1 MNIFTDYKIKLNA
14 FFKNLENNK
23 IIKLPKKFDNFS
35 VEIPKIKAHGDFSTN
50 APMIFAKEN
59 NLNPII
65 LANIIKK
72 ELEGKFSEIVKI
84 EVAKP
89 GFLNFFFNNHFWY
102 NFLKSTDANFGK
114 DQSSDSKKILI
125 EYVSANPT
133 GPLHVGHCRGAVF
146 GDILANLLS
155 FVGNK
160 VVKEYYI
167 NDYGNQIN
175 QFVKSVYFRIL
186 EIKNNSLFPNDQDL
200 YPGEYV
206 VDIAKSIL
214 KKNKFSNFDNYDLI
228 FNDLKNLC
236 IEEAMNLIK
245 NDLRKLGIV
254 HDNFVSE
261 NYIVNQNLVE
271 KALNI
276 LKEKNYVY
284 EGVLEKP
291 KGNEIDDWEP
301 RKQILFQSTKFGD
314 DTDRALKKS
323 DGTWTYFANDVAYHL
338 NKIERKFDLLINV
351 LGADHAGYL
360 KRQSSCVSAL
370 SENKQQIIS
379 KVCQLVKLFKSG
391 NQLKMSKR
399 AGDFI
404 TASDLISEVGKD
416 SVRFMMIYRSNDS
429 QLDFDFDLVTDH
441 SKENPVFYVQYAHAR
456 ICSLFRK
463 NKYEINNEKT
473 LNLDFLNQ
481 EIEIDII
488 KKIAEWPKCLELSAY
503 HLEPH
508 RVPFYLYE
516 LASLFHT
523 YWNSGNENDNLKIL
537 NENQPE
543 LQTSRLLDKISSSSD
558 FKKRIDNEEFF
569 KKIYK
574 QKQYWELIK

>member
-1 MNIFTDYKIKLNA
+1 MNIFINYKIKLNN
-14 FFKNLENNK
+14 FFKDLEKNK
-23 IIKLPKKFDNFS
+23 IIKLPKNFDNFS
-35 VEIPKIKAHGDFSTN
+35 VEIPKVKTHGDFSTN

-59 NLNPII
+59 NLNPID

-72 ELEGKFSEIVKI
+72 ELEGKFNEILKI
-84 EVAKP
+84 EIAKP
-89 GFLNFFFNNHFWY
+89 GFLNFFFDKNFWY
-102 NFLKSTDANFGK
+102 DFLKAIDNNFGK
-114 DQSSDSKKILI
+114 NQSLKSKKILI

-133 GPLHVGHCRGAVF
+133 GPLHVGHCRGAIF

-160 VVKEYYI
+160 VIKEYYI

-186 EIKNNSLFPNDQDL
+186 ELKNNFSFPEDQDL
-200 YPGEYV
+200 YPGDYII
-206 VDIAKSIL
+206 DIAKKIL
-214 KKNKFSNFDNYDLI
+214 LKNQILNFDNYNLI
-228 FNDLKNLC
+228 FNDLKNLS
-236 IEEAMNLIK
+236 INEAMNLIK
-245 NDLRKLGIV
+245 NDLKTLGII

-261 NYIVNQNLVE
+261 NYIVNQKLVE
-271 KALNI
+271 KALDI
-276 LKEKNYVY
+276 LKGRDYVY
-284 EGVLEKP
+284 EGILEKP
-291 KGNEIDDWEP
+291 KGNDVDDWEP
-301 RKQILFQSTKFGD
+301 RKQILFKSTKFGD

-323 DGTWTYFANDVAYHL
+323 DGSWTYFANDVAYHL

-360 KRQSSCVSAL
+360 KRQASCVAAL

-404 TASDLISEVGKD
+404 TASDLINEVGKD

-429 QLDFDFDLVTDH
+429 QLDFDFDLVTDQ
-441 SKENPVFYVQYAHAR
+441 SKENPVFYVQYAYAR
-456 ICSLFRK
+456 ICSLFKK
-463 NKYEINNEKT
+463 NKYERSSEKQ
-473 LNLDFLNQ
+473 LNLSLLNQ

-488 KKIAEWPKCLELSAY
+488 KKISEWPKCLELSAY

-537 NENQPE
+537 NENKPD
-543 LQTSRLLDKISSSSD
+543 LQFARL
-558 FKKRIDNEEFF
+558 F
-569 KKIYK
+569 
-574 QKQYWELIK
+574 LIKKTQIVIKTGLNILNVTAPVEM

>member
-65 LANIIKK
+65 LANIIKN

-114 DQSSDSKKILI
+114 DQSLDSKKILI

-261 NYIVNQNLVE
+261 NYIVNENLVE

-543 LQTSRLLDKISSSSD
+543 LQTSRLFLI
-558 FKKRIDNEEFF
+558 
-569 KKIYK
+569 KKIQLVLK
-574 QKQYWELIK
+574 SGLDILNVTAPVEM

>member
-1 MNIFTDYKIKLNA
+1 MNIFTDYKIKLNT

-35 VEIPKIKAHGDFSTN
+35 VEIPKIKTHGDFSTN

-261 NYIVNQNLVE
+261 NYIVNENLVE

-543 LQTSRLLDKISSSSD
+543 LQTSRLFLI
-558 FKKRIDNEEFF
+558 
-569 KKIYK
+569 KKIQLVLK
-574 QKQYWELIK
+574 SGLDILNVTAPVEM

>member
-1 MNIFTDYKIKLNA
+1 MNIFINYKIKLTN
-14 FFKNLENNK
+14 FFKTLEVKN
-23 IIKLPKKFDNFS
+23 IIKLPEKFDIFS
-35 VEIPKIKAHGDFSTN
+35 VEIPKIKTHGDFSTN

-59 NLNPII
+59 NHNPVD

-72 ELEGKFSEIVKI
+72 ELDGKFMEIIKI

-89 GFLNFFFNNHFWY
+89 GFLNFFFNKNFWY
-102 NFLKSTDANFGK
+102 DFLKSTDINFGK
-114 DQSSDSKKILI
+114 NKNLESKHILI

-186 EIKNNSLFPNDQDL
+186 EIKDNSLFPDDQDL
-200 YPGEYV
+200 YPGDYV
-206 VDIAKSIL
+206 IDIAKNIL
-214 KKNKFSNFDNYDLI
+214 KKNKLFNFGNYDLI

-245 NDLRKLGIV
+245 DDLKKLGIV

-261 NYIVNQNLVE
+261 NYIVNQKLVE
-271 KALNI
+271 RALDI
-276 LKEKNYVY
+276 LKKKNYVY
-284 EGVLEKP
+284 EGILEKP
-291 KGNEIDDWEP
+291 KGNEVDDWEP
-301 RKQILFQSTKFGD
+301 RKQILFKSTKFGD

-323 DGTWTYFANDVAYHL
+323 DGSWTYFANDVAYHL

-370 SENKQQIIS
+370 SENKQKIIS

-404 TASDLISEVGKD
+404 TASDLINEVGKD

-463 NKYEINNEKT
+463 NKFEIINEKKI
-473 LNLDFLNQ
+473 NLDFLNQ

-537 NENQPE
+537 NENQLE
-543 LQTSRLLDKISSSSD
+543 LQSARLFLI
-558 FKKRIDNEEFF
+558 
-569 KKIYK
+569 KKIQLVLK
-574 QKQYWELIK
+574 SGLDILNVTAPVEM

>member
-1 MNIFTDYKIKLNA
+1 MNIFINYKIKLNN
-14 FFKNLENNK
+14 FFTDLEKNK
-23 IIKLPKKFDNFS
+23 IIKLPKNFDNFS
-35 VEIPKIKAHGDFSTN
+35 VEIPKVKTHGDFSTN

-59 NLNPII
+59 NLNPID

-72 ELEGKFSEIVKI
+72 ELEGKFNEILKI
-84 EVAKP
+84 EIAKP
-89 GFLNFFFNNHFWY
+89 GFLNFFFDKNFWY
-102 NFLKSTDANFGK
+102 DFLKAIDNNFGK
-114 DQSSDSKKILI
+114 NQSLKSKKILI

-133 GPLHVGHCRGAVF
+133 GPLHVGHCRGAIF

-160 VVKEYYI
+160 VIKEYYI

-186 EIKNNSLFPNDQDL
+186 ELKNNVSFPEDQDL
-200 YPGEYV
+200 YPGDYII
-206 VDIAKSIL
+206 DIAKKIL
-214 KKNKFSNFDNYDLI
+214 IKNQILNFDNYNLI
-228 FNDLKNLC
+228 FNDLKNLS
-236 IEEAMNLIK
+236 INEAMNLIK
-245 NDLRKLGIV
+245 NDLKTLGII

-261 NYIVNQNLVE
+261 NYIVNQKLVE

-276 LKEKNYVY
+276 LKDRDYVY
-284 EGVLEKP
+284 EGILEKP
-291 KGNEIDDWEP
+291 KGNDVDDWEP
-301 RKQILFQSTKFGD
+301 RKQILFKSTKFGD

-323 DGTWTYFANDVAYHL
+323 DGSWTYFANDVAYHL

-360 KRQSSCVSAL
+360 KRQASCVAAL

-404 TASDLISEVGKD
+404 TASDLINEVGKD

-429 QLDFDFDLVTDH
+429 QLDFDFDLVTDQ
-441 SKENPVFYVQYAHAR
+441 SKENPVFYVQYAYAR
-456 ICSLFRK
+456 ICSLFKK
-463 NKYEINNEKT
+463 NKYEPSSEKQ
-473 LNLDFLNQ
+473 LNLSLLNQ

-488 KKIAEWPKCLELSAY
+488 KKISEWPKCLELSAY

-537 NENQPE
+537 NENKPD
-543 LQTSRLLDKISSSSD
+543 LQFARL
-558 FKKRIDNEEFF
+558 F
-569 KKIYK
+569 
-574 QKQYWELIK
+574 LIKKTQIVIKTGLNILNVTAPVEM

>member
-1 MNIFTDYKIKLNA
+1 MNIFINYKIKLTN
-14 FFKNLENNK
+14 FFKTLEVKN
-23 IIKLPKKFDNFS
+23 IIKLPEKFDIFS
-35 VEIPKIKAHGDFSTN
+35 VEIPKIKTHGDFSTN

-59 NLNPII
+59 NHNPVD

-72 ELEGKFSEIVKI
+72 ELDGKFMEIIKI

-89 GFLNFFFNNHFWY
+89 GFLNFFFNKNFWY
-102 NFLKSTDANFGK
+102 DFLKSTDINFGK
-114 DQSSDSKKILI
+114 NKNLESKHILI

-186 EIKNNSLFPNDQDL
+186 EIKDNFLFPDDQDL
-200 YPGEYV
+200 YPGDYV
-206 VDIAKSIL
+206 IDIAKNIL
-214 KKNKFSNFDNYDLI
+214 KKNELSNFGNYDLI

-245 NDLRKLGIV
+245 DDLKKLGIV

-261 NYIVNQNLVE
+261 NYIVNQKLVE
-271 KALNI
+271 RALDI
-276 LKEKNYVY
+276 LKKKNYVY
-284 EGVLEKP
+284 EGILEKP
-291 KGNEIDDWEP
+291 KGNEVDDWEP
-301 RKQILFQSTKFGD
+301 RKQILFKSTKFGD

-323 DGTWTYFANDVAYHL
+323 DGSWTYFANDVAYHL

-370 SENKQQIIS
+370 SENKQKIIS

-404 TASDLISEVGKD
+404 TASDLINEVGKD

-463 NKYEINNEKT
+463 NKFEIINEKKI
-473 LNLDFLNQ
+473 NLDFLNQ

-537 NENQPE
+537 NENQLE
-543 LQTSRLLDKISSSSD
+543 LQSARLFLI
-558 FKKRIDNEEFF
+558 
-569 KKIYK
+569 KKIQLVLK
-574 QKQYWELIK
+574 SGLDILNVTAPVEM

>member
-301 RKQILFQSTKFGD
+301 RKQILFQSSKFGD

-543 LQTSRLLDKISSSSD
+543 LQTSRLFLI
-558 FKKRIDNEEFF
+558 
-569 KKIYK
+569 KKIQLVLK
-574 QKQYWELIK
+574 SGLDILNVTAPVEM

>member
-523 YWNSGNENDNLKIL
+523 YWNYGNENDNLKIL

-543 LQTSRLLDKISSSSD
+543 LQTSRLFLI
-558 FKKRIDNEEFF
+558 
-569 KKIYK
+569 KKIQLVLK
-574 QKQYWELIK
+574 SGLDILNVTAPVEM

>member
-35 VEIPKIKAHGDFSTN
+35 VEIPKIKTHGDFSTN

-463 NKYEINNEKT
+463 NKYEINNEKK

-543 LQTSRLLDKISSSSD
+543 LQTSRLFLI
-558 FKKRIDNEEFF
+558 
-569 KKIYK
+569 KKIQLVLK
-574 QKQYWELIK
+574 SGLDILNVTAPVEM

>member
-1 MNIFTDYKIKLNA
+1 MNIFINYKIKLTN
-14 FFKNLENNK
+14 FFKTLEVKN
-23 IIKLPKKFDNFS
+23 IIKLPEKFDIFS
-35 VEIPKIKAHGDFSTN
+35 VEIPKIKTHGDFSTN

-59 NLNPII
+59 NHNPVD

-72 ELEGKFSEIVKI
+72 ELDGKFMEIIKI

-89 GFLNFFFNNHFWY
+89 GFLNFFFNKNFWY
-102 NFLKSTDANFGK
+102 DFLKSTDINFGK
-114 DQSSDSKKILI
+114 NKNLESKHILI

-186 EIKNNSLFPNDQDL
+186 EIKDNSLFPDDQDL
-200 YPGEYV
+200 YPGDYV
-206 VDIAKSIL
+206 IDIAKNIL
-214 KKNKFSNFDNYDLI
+214 KKNKLSNFGNYDLI

-245 NDLRKLGIV
+245 DDLKKLGIV

-261 NYIVNQNLVE
+261 NYIVNQKLVE
-271 KALNI
+271 RALDI
-276 LKEKNYVY
+276 LKKKNYVY
-284 EGVLEKP
+284 EGILEKP
-291 KGNEIDDWEP
+291 KGNEVDDWEP
-301 RKQILFQSTKFGD
+301 RKQILFKSTKFGD

-323 DGTWTYFANDVAYHL
+323 DGSWTYFANDVAYHL

-370 SENKQQIIS
+370 SENKQKIIS

-404 TASDLISEVGKD
+404 TASDLINEVGKD

-463 NKYEINNEKT
+463 NKFEIINEKKIN
-473 LNLDFLNQ
+473 LNFLNQ

-537 NENQPE
+537 NENQLE
-543 LQTSRLLDKISSSSD
+543 LQSARLFLI
-558 FKKRIDNEEFF
+558 
-569 KKIYK
+569 KKIQLVLK
-574 QKQYWELIK
+574 SGLDILNVTAPVEM

>member
-1 MNIFTDYKIKLNA
+1 MNIFINYKIKLIV
-14 FFKNLENNK
+14 FFKALEKNK
-23 IIKLPKKFDNFS
+23 IIKLPEKFDNFS
-35 VEIPKIKAHGDFSTN
+35 VEIPKIKTHGDLSTN

-59 NLNPII
+59 NQSPVE
-65 LANIIKK
+65 LAAIIKK
-72 ELEGKFSEIVKI
+72 QLDSKFKEIIKI

-89 GFLNFFFNNHFWY
+89 GFLNFFFNKDFWY
-102 NFLKSTDANFGK
+102 NFLKATDINFGK
-114 DQSSDSKKILI
+114 RDNFEPKKILI

-186 EIKNNSLFPNDQDL
+186 EINNKVLFPEDQDL

-206 VDIAKSIL
+206 IDIAKNIL
-214 KKNKFSNFDNYDLI
+214 KKNNLSNFENYDLI
-228 FNDLKNLC
+228 FNDLKKVC

-245 NDLRKLGIV
+245 NDLKKLGII
-254 HDNFVSE
+254 HNNFVSE
-261 NYIVNQNLVE
+261 NDIVNQNLVE
-271 KALNI
+271 KALGI
-276 LKEKNYVY
+276 LKKKNYVY
-284 EGVLEKP
+284 EGMLAKP
-291 KGNEIDDWEP
+291 KGNEVDEWEP

-314 DTDRALKKS
+314 DSDRALKKS

-338 NKIERKFDLLINV
+338 NKIDRKFDLLINV

-360 KRQSSCVSAL
+360 KRQASCVSAL
-370 SENKQQIIS
+370 SQNQQQMIS

-404 TASDLISEVGKD
+404 TASDLINEVGKD

-463 NKYEINNEKT
+463 NKYKISDEKK
-473 LNLDFLNQ
+473 LNLSYLNQ

-503 HLEPH
+503 HFEPH

-537 NENQPE
+537 NENNPE
-543 LQTSRLLDKISSSSD
+543 IQSARLFLI
-558 FKKRIDNEEFF
+558 
-569 KKIYK
+569 KKI
-574 QKQYWELIK
+574 QLVIKTGLDILNVTAPVEM

>member
-72 ELEGKFSEIVKI
+72 ELECKFSEIVKI

-543 LQTSRLLDKISSSSD
+543 LQTSRLFLI
-558 FKKRIDNEEFF
+558 
-569 KKIYK
+569 KKIQLVLK
-574 QKQYWELIK
+574 SGLDILNVTAPVEM

>member
-72 ELEGKFSEIVKI
+72 QLEGKFSEIVKI

-186 EIKNNSLFPNDQDL
+186 EIRNNSLFPNDQDL

-543 LQTSRLLDKISSSSD
+543 LQTSRLFLI
-558 FKKRIDNEEFF
+558 
-569 KKIYK
+569 KKIQLVLK
-574 QKQYWELIK
+574 SGLDILNVTAPVEM

>member
-1 MNIFTDYKIKLNA
+1 MNIFINYKVKLVD
-14 FFKNLENNK
+14 FFKLLEKDK
-23 IIKLPKKFDNFS
+23 IIKLPEKFDNFS
-35 VEIPKIKAHGDFSTN
+35 VEIPKIKTHGDLSTN
-50 APMIFAKEN
+50 APMIFSKEN
-59 NLNPII
+59 NLSPVD
-65 LANIIKK
+65 LAAIIKK
-72 ELEGKFSEIVKI
+72 ELDNKFKEIIKI

-89 GFLNFFFNNHFWY
+89 GFLNFFFNKDFWY
-102 NFLKSTDANFGK
+102 DFLKATDINFGK
-114 DQSSDSKKILI
+114 SDNLVPKKILI

-186 EIKNNSLFPNDQDL
+186 EINNKVLFPVDQDL

-206 VDIAKSIL
+206 IDIAKNIL
-214 KKNKFSNFDNYDLI
+214 KKNNLNISDNYDLI
-228 FNDLKNLC
+228 FNDLKKIC
-236 IEEAMNLIK
+236 IEESMDLIK
-245 NDLRKLGIV
+245 SDLKNLGII
-254 HDNFVSE
+254 HNNFVSE
-261 NYIVNQNLVE
+261 NYIVSQNLVE
-271 KALNI
+271 KALDI
-276 LKEKNYVY
+276 LKKKNYVY
-284 EGVLEKP
+284 EGILERP
-291 KGNEIDDWEP
+291 KGNEVDDWEP

-314 DTDRALKKS
+314 DSDRALKKS

-338 NKIERKFDLLINV
+338 NKIDRKFDLLINV

-360 KRQSSCVSAL
+360 KRQTSCVSAL
-370 SENKQQIIS
+370 SENKQQMIS

-404 TASDLISEVGKD
+404 TASDLINEVGKD

-463 NKYEINNEKT
+463 TKYEINNEKKI
-473 LNLDFLNQ
+473 NLSFLNH

-523 YWNSGNENDNLKIL
+523 YWNTGNENDNLKIL
-537 NENQPE
+537 NENHPE
-543 LQTSRLLDKISSSSD
+543 IQEARLFLI
-558 FKKRIDNEEFF
+558 
-569 KKIYK
+569 KKI
-574 QKQYWELIK
+574 QLVIKSGLDILNVTAPAEM

>member
-167 NDYGNQIN
+167 NDYGNQIK

-543 LQTSRLLDKISSSSD
+543 LQTSRLFLI
-558 FKKRIDNEEFF
+558 
-569 KKIYK
+569 KKIQLVLK
-574 QKQYWELIK
+574 SGLDILNVTAPVEM

>member
-1 MNIFTDYKIKLNA
+1 MNIFTDYKIKLNT

-65 LANIIKK
+65 LANIIKN

-84 EVAKP
+84 EIAQP

-114 DQSSDSKKILI
+114 DQSLDSKKILI

-261 NYIVNQNLVE
+261 NYIVNENLVE

-416 SVRFMMIYRSNDS
+416 SVRFMMIYRSNDT

-543 LQTSRLLDKISSSSD
+543 LQTSRLFLI
-558 FKKRIDNEEFF
+558 
-569 KKIYK
+569 KKIQLVLK
-574 QKQYWELIK
+574 SGLDILNVTAPVEM

>member
-1 MNIFTDYKIKLNA
+1 MNIFINYKIKLSD
-14 FFKNLENNK
+14 FFKTLEKKN

-35 VEIPKIKAHGDFSTN
+35 VEIPKIKTHGDFSTN

-59 NLNPII
+59 NLNPID

-72 ELEGKFSEIVKI
+72 ELEGKFKEIIKI

-89 GFLNFFFNNHFWY
+89 GFLNFFFDKTFWY
-102 NFLKSTDANFGK
+102 DFILSIDVNFGK
-114 DQSSDSKKILI
+114 SQNLESKNILI

-175 QFVKSVYFRIL
+175 QFVKSVYFRVL
-186 EIKNNSLFPNDQDL
+186 EIKNNTLFPSDQDL

-206 VDIAKSIL
+206 IDIAKNIL
-214 KKNKFSNFDNYDLI
+214 KKNKFPNFNNYELI

-245 NDLRKLGIV
+245 NDLKKLGIV

-271 KALNI
+271 KALDI
-276 LKEKNYVY
+276 LKNKNYVY
-284 EGVLEKP
+284 EGILEKP
-291 KGNEIDDWEP
+291 KGNEVDDWEP

-360 KRQSSCVSAL
+360 KRQASCVSAL

-379 KVCQLVKLFKSG
+379 KVCQLIKLFKSG

-463 NKYEINNEKT
+463 NKYEINNKKK
-473 LNLDFLNQ
+473 LNLVSLNQ

-537 NENQPE
+537 NEKQPE
-543 LQTSRLLDKISSSSD
+543 LQFARLFLINKIQLVLKSGLDIL
-558 FKKRIDNEEFF
+558 NVTAPVEM
-569 KKIYK
+569 
-574 QKQYWELIK
+574 

>member
-14 FFKNLENNK
+14 FFKNLENNN

-523 YWNSGNENDNLKIL
+523 YWNYGNENDNLKIL

-543 LQTSRLLDKISSSSD
+543 LQTSRLFLI
-558 FKKRIDNEEFF
+558 
-569 KKIYK
+569 KKIQLVLK
-574 QKQYWELIK
+574 SGLDILNVTAPVEM

>member
-1 MNIFTDYKIKLNA
+1 MNIFINYKIKLNE
-14 FFKNLENNK
+14 FFKNLEKDK

-35 VEIPKIKAHGDFSTN
+35 VEIPKIKIHGDLSTN

-59 NLNPII
+59 NLNPID
-65 LANIIKK
+65 LAIIIKK
-72 ELEGKFSEIVKI
+72 ELEGKFKEIIKI

-89 GFLNFFFNNHFWY
+89 GFLNFFFEKKFWY
-102 NFLKSTDANFGK
+102 DFILSIDFNFGK
-114 DQSSDSKKILI
+114 NQNLESKKILI

-175 QFVKSVYFRIL
+175 QFVKSVYYRIL
-186 EIKNNSLFPNDQDL
+186 EIKNNTLFPGDQDL

-206 VDIAKSIL
+206 IDIAKNIL

-228 FNDLKNLC
+228 FNDLKSSC

-245 NDLRKLGIV
+245 NDLKELGIV

-261 NYIVNQNLVE
+261 NYIVNQKLVE
-271 KALNI
+271 KALDF
-276 LKEKNYVY
+276 LKKKNYVY
-284 EGVLEKP
+284 EGILEKP
-291 KGNEIDDWEP
+291 KGNEVDDWEP

-314 DTDRALKKS
+314 DADRALKKS
-323 DGTWTYFANDVAYHL
+323 DGSWTYFANDVAYHL

-360 KRQSSCVSAL
+360 KRQASCVSAL
-370 SENKQQIIS
+370 SENKQPIIS

-391 NQLKMSKR
+391 SQLKMSKR

-404 TASDLISEVGKD
+404 TASDLIKEVGKD

-429 QLDFDFDLVTDH
+429 QLDFDFDSVTDH

-463 NKYEINNEKT
+463 NKYEISNEKK
-473 LNLDFLNQ
+473 LNLYLLNQ

-488 KKIAEWPKCLELSAY
+488 KKIAEWPKCLELSAH

-537 NENQPE
+537 NDNQPE
-543 LQTSRLLDKISSSSD
+543 LQSVRL
-558 FKKRIDNEEFF
+558 F
-569 KKIYK
+569 
-574 QKQYWELIK
+574 LIKKMQLVLKSGLDILNVTAPVEM

>member
-1 MNIFTDYKIKLNA
+1 MNIFINYKIKLNN
-14 FFKNLENNK
+14 FFKDLEKNK
-23 IIKLPKKFDNFS
+23 IIKLPKNFDNFS
-35 VEIPKIKAHGDFSTN
+35 VEIPKVKTHGDFSTN

-59 NLNPII
+59 NLNPID

-72 ELEGKFSEIVKI
+72 ELEGKFNEILKI
-84 EVAKP
+84 EIAKP
-89 GFLNFFFNNHFWY
+89 GFLNFFFDKNFWY
-102 NFLKSTDANFGK
+102 DFLKAIDNNFGK
-114 DQSSDSKKILI
+114 NQSLKSKKILI

-133 GPLHVGHCRGAVF
+133 GPLHVGHCRGAIF

-160 VVKEYYI
+160 VIKEYYI

-186 EIKNNSLFPNDQDL
+186 ELKNNISFPEDQDL
-200 YPGEYV
+200 YPGDYII
-206 VDIAKSIL
+206 DIAKKIL
-214 KKNKFSNFDNYDLI
+214 IKNQILNFDNYNLI
-228 FNDLKNLC
+228 FNDLKNLS
-236 IEEAMNLIK
+236 INEAMNLIK
-245 NDLRKLGIV
+245 NDLRTLGII

-261 NYIVNQNLVE
+261 NYIVNQKLVE

-276 LKEKNYVY
+276 LKDRDYVY
-284 EGVLEKP
+284 EGILEKP
-291 KGNEIDDWEP
+291 KGNDVDDWEP
-301 RKQILFQSTKFGD
+301 RKQILFKSTKFGD

-323 DGTWTYFANDVAYHL
+323 DGSWTYFANDVAYHL

-360 KRQSSCVSAL
+360 KRQASCVAAL

-404 TASDLISEVGKD
+404 TASDLINEVGKD

-429 QLDFDFDLVTDH
+429 QLDFDFDLVTDQ
-441 SKENPVFYVQYAHAR
+441 SKENPVFYVQYAYAR
-456 ICSLFRK
+456 ICSLFKK
-463 NKYEINNEKT
+463 NKYERSSEKQ
-473 LNLDFLNQ
+473 LNLSLLNQ

-488 KKIAEWPKCLELSAY
+488 KKISEWPKCLELSAY

-537 NENQPE
+537 NENKPD
-543 LQTSRLLDKISSSSD
+543 LQFARL
-558 FKKRIDNEEFF
+558 F
-569 KKIYK
+569 
-574 QKQYWELIK
+574 LIKKTQIVIKTGLNILNVTAPVEM

>member
-1 MNIFTDYKIKLNA
+1 MNIFINYKVKLVD
-14 FFKNLENNK
+14 FFKLLEKDK
-23 IIKLPKKFDNFS
+23 IIKLPEKFDNFS
-35 VEIPKIKAHGDFSTN
+35 VEIPKIKTHGDLSTN

-59 NLNPII
+59 NLSPAD
-65 LANIIKK
+65 LAAIIKK
-72 ELEGKFSEIVKI
+72 ELDSKFDEIIKI

-89 GFLNFFFNNHFWY
+89 GFLNFFFNKDFWY
-102 NFLKSTDANFGK
+102 NFLKETDINFGK
-114 DQSSDSKKILI
+114 SDNLVPKKILI

-186 EIKNNSLFPNDQDL
+186 EINNKVLFPVDQDL

-206 VDIAKSIL
+206 IDIAKNIL
-214 KKNKFSNFDNYDLI
+214 KKNNLSISDNYDLI
-228 FNDLKNLC
+228 FNDLKKIC

-245 NDLRKLGIV
+245 SDLKHLGII
-254 HDNFVSE
+254 HNNFVSE
-261 NYIVNQNLVE
+261 NYIVSQNLVE
-271 KALNI
+271 KALDI
-276 LKEKNYVY
+276 LKKKNYVY
-284 EGVLEKP
+284 EGILEKP
-291 KGNEIDDWEP
+291 KGNEVDDWEP

-314 DTDRALKKS
+314 DSDRALKKS

-338 NKIERKFDLLINV
+338 NKIDRKFDLLINV

-360 KRQSSCVSAL
+360 KRQTSCVSAL
-370 SENKQQIIS
+370 SENKQQMIS

-404 TASDLISEVGKD
+404 TASDLINEVGKD

-463 NKYEINNEKT
+463 TKYEINNEKKI
-473 LNLDFLNQ
+473 NLSFLNH

-523 YWNSGNENDNLKIL
+523 YWNTGNENDNLKIL
-537 NENQPE
+537 NENHPE
-543 LQTSRLLDKISSSSD
+543 IQEARLFLI
-558 FKKRIDNEEFF
+558 
-569 KKIYK
+569 KKI
-574 QKQYWELIK
+574 QLVIKSGLDILNVTAPAEM

>member
-1 MNIFTDYKIKLNA
+1 MNIFINYKKKLND
-14 FFKNLENNK
+14 FFITLEKNN

-35 VEIPKIKAHGDFSTN
+35 VEIPKVKTHGDLSTN

-59 NLNPII
+59 SLNPVELATII
-65 LANIIKK
+65 QK
-72 ELEGKFSEIVKI
+72 ELEGKFNEIIKI

-89 GFLNFFFNNHFWY
+89 GFLNFFFKKTFWHD
-102 NFLKSTDANFGK
+102 FLLSTDVNFGK
-114 DQSSDSKKILI
+114 NQNYEPKKILI

-186 EIKNNSLFPNDQDL
+186 EIKDNTLFPDDQDL

-206 VDIAKSIL
+206 IDIARNIL
-214 KKNKFSNFDNYDLI
+214 KKNKFSNFGNYDLI
-228 FNDLKNLC
+228 FNDLKKLC
-236 IEEAMNLIK
+236 IEEAMNLIM
-245 NDLRKLGIV
+245 NDLKKLGIV

-271 KALNI
+271 KALDI
-276 LKEKNYVY
+276 LKKKNYVY
-284 EGVLEKP
+284 EGILEKP
-291 KGNEIDDWEP
+291 KGNEVDDWEP

-323 DGTWTYFANDVAYHL
+323 DGSWTYFANDVAYHL

-360 KRQSSCVSAL
+360 KRQASCVSAL

-404 TASDLISEVGKD
+404 TASDLINEVGKD

-463 NKYEINNEKT
+463 NKYETSNETK

-537 NENQPE
+537 NDTQPE
-543 LQTSRLLDKISSSSD
+543 LQSARL
-558 FKKRIDNEEFF
+558 F
-569 KKIYK
+569 
-574 QKQYWELIK
+574 LIKKMQFVLKSGLDILNVTAPVEM

>member
-65 LANIIKK
+65 LANIIKN

-114 DQSSDSKKILI
+114 DQSLDSKKILI

-543 LQTSRLLDKISSSSD
+543 LQTSRLFLI
-558 FKKRIDNEEFF
+558 
-569 KKIYK
+569 KKIQLVLK
-574 QKQYWELIK
+574 SGLDILNVTAPVEM

>member
-114 DQSSDSKKILI
+114 DQSSDPKKILI

-543 LQTSRLLDKISSSSD
+543 LQTSRLFLI
-558 FKKRIDNEEFF
+558 
-569 KKIYK
+569 KKIQLVLK
-574 QKQYWELIK
+574 SGLDILNVTAPVEM

>member
-1 MNIFTDYKIKLNA
+1 MNIFINYKIKLNN
-14 FFKNLENNK
+14 FFKDLEKNK
-23 IIKLPKKFDNFS
+23 IIKLPKNFDNFS
-35 VEIPKIKAHGDFSTN
+35 VEIPKVKTHGDFSTN

-59 NLNPII
+59 NLNPID

-72 ELEGKFSEIVKI
+72 ELEGKFNEILKI
-84 EVAKP
+84 EIAKP
-89 GFLNFFFNNHFWY
+89 GFLNFFFDKNFWY
-102 NFLKSTDANFGK
+102 DFLKAIDNNFGK
-114 DQSSDSKKILI
+114 NQSLKSKKILI

-133 GPLHVGHCRGAVF
+133 GPLHVGHCRGAIF

-160 VVKEYYI
+160 VIKEYYI

-186 EIKNNSLFPNDQDL
+186 ELKNNISFPEDQDL
-200 YPGEYV
+200 YPGDYII
-206 VDIAKSIL
+206 DIAKKIL
-214 KKNKFSNFDNYDLI
+214 LKNQILNFDNYNLI
-228 FNDLKNLC
+228 FNDLKNLS
-236 IEEAMNLIK
+236 INEAMNLIK
-245 NDLRKLGIV
+245 NDLRTLGII

-261 NYIVNQNLVE
+261 NYIVNQKLVE

-276 LKEKNYVY
+276 LKHRDYVY
-284 EGVLEKP
+284 EGILEKP
-291 KGNEIDDWEP
+291 KGNDVDDWEP
-301 RKQILFQSTKFGD
+301 RKQILFKSTKFGD

-323 DGTWTYFANDVAYHL
+323 DGSWTYFANDVAYHL

-360 KRQSSCVSAL
+360 KRQASCVAAL

-404 TASDLISEVGKD
+404 TASDLINEVGKD

-429 QLDFDFDLVTDH
+429 QLDFDFDLVTDQ
-441 SKENPVFYVQYAHAR
+441 SKENPVFYVQYAYAR
-456 ICSLFRK
+456 ICSLFKK
-463 NKYEINNEKT
+463 NKYEPSSEKQ
-473 LNLDFLNQ
+473 LNLSLLNQ

-488 KKIAEWPKCLELSAY
+488 KKISEWPKCLELSAY

-537 NENQPE
+537 NENKPD
-543 LQTSRLLDKISSSSD
+543 LQFARL
-558 FKKRIDNEEFF
+558 F
-569 KKIYK
+569 
-574 QKQYWELIK
+574 LIKKTQIVIKTGLNILNVTAPVEM

>member
-1 MNIFTDYKIKLNA
+1 
-14 FFKNLENNK
+14 LENNK

-543 LQTSRLLDKISSSSD
+543 LQTSRLFLI
-558 FKKRIDNEEFF
+558 
-569 KKIYK
+569 KKIQLVLK
-574 QKQYWELIK
+574 SGLDILNVTAPVEM

>member
-1 MNIFTDYKIKLNA
+1 MNIFINYKIKLNN
-14 FFKNLENNK
+14 FFKDLEKNK
-23 IIKLPKKFDNFS
+23 IIKLPKNFDNFS
-35 VEIPKIKAHGDFSTN
+35 VEIPKVKTHGDFSTN

-59 NLNPII
+59 NLNPID

-72 ELEGKFSEIVKI
+72 ELEGKFNEILKI
-84 EVAKP
+84 EIAKP
-89 GFLNFFFNNHFWY
+89 GFLNFFFDKNFWY
-102 NFLKSTDANFGK
+102 DFLKAIDNNFGK
-114 DQSSDSKKILI
+114 NQSLKSKKILI

-133 GPLHVGHCRGAVF
+133 GPLHVGHCRGAIF

-160 VVKEYYI
+160 VIKEYYI

-186 EIKNNSLFPNDQDL
+186 ELKNNFSFPEDQDL
-200 YPGEYV
+200 YPGDYII
-206 VDIAKSIL
+206 DIAKKIL
-214 KKNKFSNFDNYDLI
+214 LKNQILNFDNYNLI
-228 FNDLKNLC
+228 FNDLKNLS
-236 IEEAMNLIK
+236 INEAMNLIK
-245 NDLRKLGIV
+245 NDLRTLGII

-261 NYIVNQNLVE
+261 NYIVNQKLVE
-271 KALNI
+271 KALDI
-276 LKEKNYVY
+276 LKGRDYVY
-284 EGVLEKP
+284 EGILEKP
-291 KGNEIDDWEP
+291 KGNDVDDWEP
-301 RKQILFQSTKFGD
+301 RKQILFKSTKFGD

-323 DGTWTYFANDVAYHL
+323 DGSWTYFANDVAYHL

-360 KRQSSCVSAL
+360 KRQASCVAAL

-404 TASDLISEVGKD
+404 TASDLINEVGKD

-429 QLDFDFDLVTDH
+429 QLDFDFDLVTDQ
-441 SKENPVFYVQYAHAR
+441 SKENPVFYVQYAYAR
-456 ICSLFRK
+456 ICSLFKK
-463 NKYEINNEKT
+463 NKYEPSSEKQ
-473 LNLDFLNQ
+473 LNLSLLNQ

-488 KKIAEWPKCLELSAY
+488 KKISEWPKCLELSAY

-537 NENQPE
+537 NENKPD
-543 LQTSRLLDKISSSSD
+543 LQFARL
-558 FKKRIDNEEFF
+558 F
-569 KKIYK
+569 
-574 QKQYWELIK
+574 LIKKTQIVIKTGLNILNVTAPVEM

>member
-1 MNIFTDYKIKLNA
+1 MNIFTNYKIKLID
-14 FFKNLENNK
+14 FFKVLEKNK
-23 IIKLPKKFDNFS
+23 LIKLPEKFDNFS
-35 VEIPKIKAHGDFSTN
+35 VEIPKINTHGDLSTN

-59 NLNPII
+59 NQSPMDLGI
-65 LANIIKK
+65 IIKK
-72 ELEGKFSEIVKI
+72 ALEGKFNEIVKI

-89 GFLNFFFNNHFWY
+89 GFINFFFNRSFWY
-102 NFLKSTDANFGK
+102 DFLKSVDLNFGK
-114 DQSSDSKKILI
+114 SQNIQPKKILI

-155 FVGNK
+155 FVGNE
-160 VVKEYYI
+160 VFKEYYI

-186 EIKNNSLFPNDQDL
+186 EIKDKILFPDDQDL

-206 VDIAKSIL
+206 VDIAKIII
-214 KKNKFSNFDNYDLI
+214 KRNKFSNFNNYDLI
-228 FNDLKNLC
+228 FNDLKDLC

-245 NDLRKLGIV
+245 SDLKKLGII

-261 NYIVNQNLVE
+261 NYIVNQNFTE
-271 KALNI
+271 KALDI
-276 LKEKNYVY
+276 LKKKNYVY
-284 EGVLEKP
+284 EGILDKP
-291 KGNEIDDWEP
+291 KGNEVEDWEP
-301 RKQILFQSTKFGD
+301 RKQILFKSTKFGD

-323 DGTWTYFANDVAYHL
+323 DGSWTYFANDVAYHL
-338 NKIERKFDLLINV
+338 NKVERKFDLLINV
-351 LGADHAGYL
+351 LGADHGGYL
-360 KRQSSCVSAL
+360 KRQVSCVSAL
-370 SENKQQIIS
+370 SENRQKIIC

-404 TASDLISEVGKD
+404 TANDLINEVGKD

-441 SKENPVFYVQYAHAR
+441 SKENPVFYVQYAYAR
-456 ICSLFRK
+456 ICSLFKK
-463 NKYEINNEKT
+463 NKYQIINENG
-473 LNLDFLNQ
+473 LNLDLLNQ

-508 RVPFYLYE
+508 RLPFYLYE

-537 NENQPE
+537 NDNRPE
-543 LQTSRLLDKISSSSD
+543 LQSARLFLI
-558 FKKRIDNEEFF
+558 
-569 KKIYK
+569 KKIQLVLK
-574 QKQYWELIK
+574 SGLDILNVTAPVEM

>member
-1 MNIFTDYKIKLNA
+1 MNIFINYKIKLTN
-14 FFKNLENNK
+14 FFKTLEVKN
-23 IIKLPKKFDNFS
+23 IIKLPEKFDIFS
-35 VEIPKIKAHGDFSTN
+35 VEIPKIKTHGDFSTN

-59 NLNPII
+59 NHNPVD

-72 ELEGKFSEIVKI
+72 ELDGKFMEIEKI
-84 EVAKP
+84 KVAKP
-89 GFLNFFFNNHFWY
+89 GFLNFFFNKNFWY
-102 NFLKSTDANFGK
+102 DFLKSTDINFGK
-114 DQSSDSKKILI
+114 NKNLESKHILI

-186 EIKNNSLFPNDQDL
+186 EIKDNFLFPDDQDL
-200 YPGEYV
+200 YPGDYV
-206 VDIAKSIL
+206 IDIAKNIL
-214 KKNKFSNFDNYDLI
+214 KKNKLSNFGNYDLI

-245 NDLRKLGIV
+245 DDLKKLGIV

-261 NYIVNQNLVE
+261 NYIVNQKLVE
-271 KALNI
+271 RALDI
-276 LKEKNYVY
+276 LKKKNYVY
-284 EGVLEKP
+284 EGILEKP
-291 KGNEIDDWEP
+291 KGNEVDDWEP
-301 RKQILFQSTKFGD
+301 RKQILFKSTKFGD

-323 DGTWTYFANDVAYHL
+323 DGSWTYFANDVAYHL

-370 SENKQQIIS
+370 SENKQKIIS

-404 TASDLISEVGKD
+404 TASDLINEVGKD

-463 NKYEINNEKT
+463 NKFEIINEKKI
-473 LNLDFLNQ
+473 NLDFLNQ

-537 NENQPE
+537 NENQLE
-543 LQTSRLLDKISSSSD
+543 LQSARLFLI
-558 FKKRIDNEEFF
+558 
-569 KKIYK
+569 KKIQLVLK
-574 QKQYWELIK
+574 SGLDILNVTAPVEM

>member
-1 MNIFTDYKIKLNA
+1 MNIFINYKIKLTN
-14 FFKNLENNK
+14 FFKTLEVKN
-23 IIKLPKKFDNFS
+23 IIKLPEKFDIFS
-35 VEIPKIKAHGDFSTN
+35 VEIPKIKTHGDFSTN

-59 NLNPII
+59 NHNPVD

-72 ELEGKFSEIVKI
+72 ELDGKFMEIIKI

-89 GFLNFFFNNHFWY
+89 GFLNFFFNKNFWY
-102 NFLKSTDANFGK
+102 DFLKSTDINFGK
-114 DQSSDSKKILI
+114 NKNLESKHILI

-186 EIKNNSLFPNDQDL
+186 EIKDNFLFPDDQDL
-200 YPGEYV
+200 YPGDYV
-206 VDIAKSIL
+206 IDIAKNIL
-214 KKNKFSNFDNYDLI
+214 KRNKLSNFGNYDLI

-236 IEEAMNLIK
+236 LEEAMNLIK
-245 NDLRKLGIV
+245 DDLKKLGIV

-261 NYIVNQNLVE
+261 NYIVNQKLVE
-271 KALNI
+271 RALDI
-276 LKEKNYVY
+276 LKKKNYVY
-284 EGVLEKP
+284 EGILEKP
-291 KGNEIDDWEP
+291 KGNEVDDWEP
-301 RKQILFQSTKFGD
+301 RKQILFKSTKFGD

-323 DGTWTYFANDVAYHL
+323 DGSWTYFANDVAYHL

-370 SENKQQIIS
+370 SENRQKIIS

-404 TASDLISEVGKD
+404 TASDLINEVGKD

-463 NKYEINNEKT
+463 NKFEIINEKKI
-473 LNLDFLNQ
+473 NLDFLNQ

-537 NENQPE
+537 NENQLE
-543 LQTSRLLDKISSSSD
+543 LQSARLFLI
-558 FKKRIDNEEFF
+558 
-569 KKIYK
+569 KKIQLVLK
-574 QKQYWELIK
+574 SGLDILNVTAPVEM